1 MLKEE
6 VSKQIS
12 EVFKLQEER
21 VHIWNDFDTSFKE
34 YLLDAPNFN
43 FKTLQVL
50 CKRISEA
57 LNEISMKILTIK
69 NNFSE
74 NVYNRK
80 NVYELIESLQTNERV
95 KFELVGKLYKQFI
108 QYRLV

>member
-6 VSKQIS
+6 LSKQIS

-43 FKTLQVL
+43 LKSLQML
-50 CKRISEA
+50 CKRVSEA
-57 LNEISMKILTIK
+57 LNEISMKILAIK

-80 NVYELIESLQTNERV
+80 NVYDLIENLQTNERI
-95 KFELVGKLYKQFI
+95 KFELVGTLFI
-108 QYRLV
+108 I